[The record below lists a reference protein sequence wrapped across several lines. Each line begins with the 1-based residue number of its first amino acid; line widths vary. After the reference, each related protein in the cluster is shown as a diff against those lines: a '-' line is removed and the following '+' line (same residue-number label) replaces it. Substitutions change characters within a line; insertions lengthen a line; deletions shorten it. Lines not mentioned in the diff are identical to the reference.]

1 MTINTG
7 TGPVFTVPVGG
18 NQLPNN
24 RNWSK
29 PAGALEMTL
38 VVAPVLIACYFLF
51 LVVGPLLVVPG
62 LFGPVAVSGRWA
74 QTPAASA
81 SKEVA
86 PTFWLDR
93 LFLAGKRG
101 RPGSARP
108 RAPEVNHRVGRSA
121 DGATARL
128 LLM

>member
-29 PAGALEMTL
+29 PAGALGMTL

-51 LVVGPLLVVPG
+51 LVVGPLLVVLG
-62 LFGPVAVSGRWA
+62 LFGPVAVSGRWE

-81 SKEVA
+81 SKEVV

-93 LFLAGKRG
+93 LFLSGREAGQ
-101 RPGSARP
+101 
-108 RAPEVNHRVGRSA
+108 
-121 DGATARL
+121 ARL
-128 LLM
+128 SPGRVK

>member
-29 PAGALEMTL
+29 PAGALGMTL
-38 VVAPVLIACYFLF
+38 VVAPVLIGCYFLF
-51 LVVGPLLVVPG
+51 LVVGSLLVVLG
-62 LFGPVAVSGRWA
+62 LFGPVAVSGRW
-74 QTPAASA
+74 
-81 SKEVA
+81 E
-86 PTFWLDR
+86 LDAGGVGKQGSGPD
-93 LFLAGKRG
+93 LLARPPLLVGKRG
-101 RPGSARP
+101 RPGSAQP
-108 RAPEVNHRVGRSA
+108 RACEVNHRVGSSA

-128 LLM
+128 PSM